1 MSDFTVEG
9 EQDLGG
15 HKAIADAKGKTS
27 PTSVDV
33 YGEGLLSPQA
43 AGVSCYIL
51 HHCYATGK
59 SDPFYLELPKAPEWR
74 RMCAGYRSLSS
85 LRLQI

>member
-1 MSDFTVEG
+1 MVEG
-9 EQDLGG
+9 GQDLGG
-15 HKAIADAKGKTS
+15 HKAIADAKGNL
-27 PTSVDV
+27 VDV

-51 HHCYATGK
+51 HHCRATGK

-74 RMCAGYRSLSS
+74 RMCAGHRSLSS